1 VNCPW
6 HVEMFY
12 ISTAD
17 HYATTITDV
26 SKQLVRMVKH
36 SLHIQPCPKVMN
48 VINIVISLIKRTV
61 YLLYWFLSKKGR
73 STMTITSLRRGI
85 MFI

>member
-1 VNCPW
+1 
-6 HVEMFY
+6 MFY
-12 ISTAD
+12 TSTPH
-17 HYATTITDV
+17 HYATTITDM
-26 SKQLVRMVKH
+26 SKQLVRIVKN
-36 SLHIQPCPKVMN
+36 SLQIQPCPKVMN

-85 MFI
+85 LFI